1 MGHGQQL
8 HGLQR
13 MACEASIAGLN
24 RAKQVLT
31 QVYLAALEHF
41 QRIGPANRRFGMEP
55 RRLLEGVVAVAAGN
69 TATIA
74 LRAHGTFLQWA
85 VAPGRAVGACCEG
98 PALQPL
104 RVRMQNGRQCS
115 RRIPHHESCPHP

>member
-13 MACEASIAGLN
+13 MACEGSIAGLN

-31 QVYLAALEHF
+31 QVYLAALEHS

-69 TATIA
+69 TGTIA
-74 LRAHGTFLQWA
+74 LRADGTFLQWD
-85 VAPGRAVGACCEG
+85 GGAG
-98 PALQPL
+98 PRRW
-104 RVRMQNGRQCS
+104 RVL
-115 RRIPHHESCPHP
+115 